1 MRYVARTFSEIDPHT
16 ILRMGTLS
24 GAEALG
30 RAADVGSITPGK
42 LANLVAVPM
51 ADDASGAADEL
62 LVALLSAD
70 HGSRGVWLRGE
81 KV

>member
-1 MRYVARTFSEIDPHT
+1 
-16 ILRMGTLS
+16 MGTLA

-42 LANLVAVPM
+42 LANLVAVPL
-51 ADDASGAADEL
+51 ADDATGAADEL
-62 LVALLSAD
+62 LGALLASD
-70 HGSRGVWLRGE
+70 EGSRAVWIRGI

>member
-1 MRYVARTFSEIDPHT
+1 
-16 ILRMGTLS
+16 MGTLS

-62 LVALLSAD
+62 LAGLLRAD
-70 HGSRGVWLRGE
+70 HGRRAVWVRGE